1 MRKLL
6 LLLLLPLWSCGESFD
21 YVTEVQAQ
29 ALTQEQELYNT
40 CNNTTSTKWLE
51 VFEVTADLNPSAP
64 IECNRAVIIRG
75 NGHTINGGLHFK
87 AGASWSSLENL
98 NFQGPDFYTG
108 TEEEPVPHA
117 TGNSIGL
124 LIEAHGVKVK
134 NIKVQKYDVGVSVY
148 GTATN
153 ATNANS
159 ELIEQGWISNN
170 GIGLLIDGGDSN
182 AGRFSD
188 LETRNN
194 TVHIW
199 DSSFLG
205 NVHIGG
211 ISDGY
216 GVYRRHDSAAG
227 YSTLLGVYIE
237 GDPPLTTALDFK
249 GYNLVV
255 GGNLSIWSTSTDLVG
270 SVQNT
275 VSPHGFSRL
284 GFSSHNRDM
293 RVTIPA
299 GDHAAFTF
307 SHRDEGYNSWHA
319 FRFLGGGQQHWSLA
333 AYLNSSPAPLRWNGR
348 YTGLGAIGKGWLYGD
363 LVP

>member
-1 MRKLL
+1 M
-6 LLLLLPLWSCGESFD
+6 
-21 YVTEVQAQ
+21 
-29 ALTQEQELYNT
+29 
-40 CNNTTSTKWLE
+40 
-51 VFEVTADLNPSAP
+51 
-64 IECNRAVIIRG
+64 
-75 NGHTINGGLHFK
+75 
-87 AGASWSSLENL
+87 
-98 NFQGPDFYTG
+98 
-108 TEEEPVPHA
+108 PHA

-159 ELIEQGWISNN
+159 VLIEQGWISNN

-255 GGNLSIWSTSTDLVG
+255 GGNLSIWSTSTDLMG
-270 SVQNT
+270 GIQST

-293 RVTIPA
+293 RVWIPA
-299 GDHAAFTF
+299 GDHAAF
-307 SHRDEGYNSWHA
+307 SYGHRAENFWAWHA
-319 FRFLGGGQQHWSLA
+319 FRYFDVGKSWWLT
-333 AYLNSSPAPLRWNGR
+333 AYLNSGYHYPLWW
-348 YTGLGAIGKGWLYGD
+348 KGVGNSGYVGEPLIRDWENDGIQ
-363 LVP
+363 